1 MDGAQGHAASV
12 DPAMVRRDGPH
23 LYRIRHHGHVDHGV
37 GETGRVGRSGAEGQ
51 LQGGSVELSHLLLGD
66 HDAGLCFSSGL
77 RWDPVRPTCLLP
89 LLCREDVQ

>member
-37 GETGRVGRSGAEGQ
+37 GEAGRVGRSGAEGN
-51 LQGGSVELSHLLLGD
+51 L
-66 HDAGLCFSSGL
+66 
-77 RWDPVRPTCLLP
+77 
-89 LLCREDVQ
+89 